1 MILVD
6 TSVWIDYLR
15 EADNDEVAW
24 FRDILD
30 HGYPFGVTSVIYQ
43 EVLQGADSKKS
54 FDRLGDY
61 LSTQTFYEPLDAVES
76 HREAARLY
84 FLGRRSGYTIRSTI
98 DCLIA
103 RVAVEHD
110 LLLLARD
117 RDFRIL
123 SEVEPKLRLY
133 SGPYRSASSASWVH
147 EPETSYDPEPR
158 S

>member
-15 EADNDEVAW
+15 EADNDEVGW
-24 FRDILD
+24 FNDILD
-30 HGYPFGVTSVIYQ
+30 HGYPFGITSVIYQ

-54 FDRLGDY
+54 FDRLDEY

-84 FLGRRSGYTIRSTI
+84 FRGRRSGYTIRSTI

-103 RVAVEHD
+103 RVAIEHD

-117 RDFRIL
+117 RDFRTL
-123 SEVEPKLRLY
+123 SDVEPKIRLY
-133 SGPYRSASSASWVH
+133 TGPYRTGSTPAWVH
-147 EPETSYDPEPR
+147 EPESRYDPEPR